1 MTSIGTR
8 PDAPTS
14 ESGRSAAERVQTTA
28 PDHTGSPGTRVYGLI
43 GILGLIFVTVMGL
56 LVTAPDTELGERVR
70 PIYVHVPTVT
80 TAYLMFGIVALG
92 SVMYL
97 WKRSQFWDFLAAS
110 AAEVGVLMIGLTLVT
125 GSIWGRLAWGTWW
138 QWDGRMTSTLMLG
151 LVFASYLALR
161 ASVENP
167 QTRAT
172 QSAVVGIAGVMLIP
186 VVHKSVDWW
195 HSLHADRT
203 VLGTF
208 DPKLEGQQLFTLMV
222 SFLVFLAIGIWML
235 IHRFRIAVL
244 DDRAEGVQLVEAM
257 AERRN
262 EGEVSK

>member
-1 MTSIGTR
+1 MTSTGVRSGAPASNNAEPQAR
-8 PDAPTS
+8 PT
-14 ESGRSAAERVQTTA
+14 QTIA
-28 PDHTGSPGTRVYGLI
+28 PDHTGSNGTRVYGLI
-43 GILGLIFVTVMGL
+43 ALAGLTFVVIMGLFVTP
-56 LVTAPDTELGERVR
+56 ADEELGERVR
-70 PIYVHVPTVT
+70 PIYMHVPTVT
-80 TAYLMFGIVALG
+80 TAYLLFTLVALG

-138 QWDGRMTSTLMLG
+138 QWDGRMTSTLMLA
-151 LVFASYLALR
+151 LVFVSYLALR

-195 HSLHADRT
+195 KSLHQERT
-203 VLGTF
+203 VMGTF
-208 DPKLEGQQLFTLMV
+208 DAKLEGLQLFTLMT
-222 SFLVFLAIGIWML
+222 SFLVFLAIGVWML
-235 IHRFRIAVL
+235 VHRFRIAVL
-244 DDRAEGVQLVEAM
+244 EDRAEDAQLVEAM
-257 AERRN
+257 AERRS
-262 EGEVSK
+262 ESEPAR